1 MEQDSRVPQ
10 RYLDKNRD
18 EISVGLG
25 AEGGE
30 DEGKVFIIQGKI
42 AVEAVEDKILILLD
56 KFKTGYECKTCDGTG
71 ILQQCATCGG
81 THEDRFG
88 QPCKTCFVMAGVAEL
103 PDTLFFLSYP
113 RECDR
118 CKGVGASIIVP
129 ETTKG
134 MPTSGIVVSA
144 GPKCKDRKL
153 GERVLFGAHVGYY
166 IPFKGNVRLR
176 CLREHEVMCLMHK
189 IDPSA
194 TTEDFQILMEP
205 IDNRGALDG

>member
-10 RYLDKNRD
+10 QYLDKNRN
-18 EISVGLG
+18 EVSVELG
-25 AEGGE
+25 KDGSE

-42 AVEAVEDKILILLD
+42 AVEAVEDKILVLLD

-71 ILQQCATCGG
+71 ILKKCPSCDGASF
-81 THEDRFG
+81 DRFK
-88 QPCKTCFVMAGVAEL
+88 QPCKECQISKENGIFSSI
-103 PDTLFFLSYP
+103 PYP

-118 CKGVGASIIVP
+118 CKGIGASIIVP

-134 MPTSGIVVSA
+134 MPTSGLIVSL
-144 GPKCKDRKL
+144 GPQCKHRAL

-176 CLREHEVMCLMHK
+176 AMREHEIICLMHK
-189 IDPSA
+189 VDPNV

-205 IDNRGALDG
+205 IDNRGEIG

>member
-10 RYLDKNRD
+10 QYLDKNRN
-18 EISVGLG
+18 EVSVGLG
-25 AEGGE
+25 EKGGE

-71 ILQQCATCGG
+71 ILQKCATCSGVG
-81 THEDRFG
+81 ADRFG
-88 QPCKTCFVMAGVAEL
+88 QACKECDGSL
-103 PDTLFFLSYP
+103 NIYP
-113 RECDR
+113 KDCDR

-134 MPTSGIVVSA
+134 MPTSGIIVSA
-144 GPKCKDRKL
+144 GPKCKDRSL

-189 IDPSA
+189 IDPNA

-205 IDNRGALDG
+205 IDNRGAIE